1 MEKQLN
7 KTSLKVNF
15 IFNTFL
21 QILST
26 IAPLITAPY
35 VSRVL
40 GPDNIGIYSYTLS
53 INSYFVLIAGLGT
66 ASYGIIEIAKAR
78 DSTYDRS
85 KTFWG
90 IELITV
96 ITSVVSLILWF
107 FIVLFYDEYR
117 FIFFIQT
124 FYILAIIFDISWFFL
139 GIEKLK
145 HTVIINSF
153 FKIMGVIFIFLFV
166 KTPNDLSI
174 YILILALSTFLG
186 NTSMWIFLPKYIVK
200 SKVTQKDLLAHC
212 RGTLIYF
219 VPTIAATIYTVVDK
233 TLIGIITKDNIENG
247 CYEQATKIISIIR
260 TISFTSMNTLFSS
273 RMSYLFSK
281 NMKKEI
287 QFNLSFALE
296 FIMTLSFGAFF
307 GLCAVSKCIVPVVFG
322 EGYSRVV
329 IFLILMSLLIPIMGI
344 SNTIGYLYYNPSGN
358 RAKSAKILIFGTL
371 INCIL
376 NVCLIKLFS
385 GIGAIIASV
394 IAEFIITYLYIKQ
407 SDGYISFNQMFK
419 IISKKLISGIL
430 MLMTIIVISKY
441 LVYSIL
447 SLIIEI
453 CLGVIIYYLGLIV
466 LKDTFALGVTKKMF
480 VSIQSKIKK

>member
-281 NMKKEI
+281 NMKKGVDI
-287 QFNLSFALE
+287 CK
-296 FIMTLSFGAFF
+296 TL
-307 GLCAVSKCIVPVVFG
+307 
-322 EGYSRVV
+322 
-329 IFLILMSLLIPIMGI
+329 
-344 SNTIGYLYYNPSGN
+344 
-358 RAKSAKILIFGTL
+358 
-371 INCIL
+371 
-376 NVCLIKLFS
+376 
-385 GIGAIIASV
+385 
-394 IAEFIITYLYIKQ
+394 
-407 SDGYISFNQMFK
+407 
-419 IISKKLISGIL
+419 
-430 MLMTIIVISKY
+430 
-441 LVYSIL
+441 
-447 SLIIEI
+447 
-453 CLGVIIYYLGLIV
+453 
-466 LKDTFALGVTKKMF
+466 
-480 VSIQSKIKK
+480 

>member
-153 FKIMGVIFIFLFV
+153 FKIMGVIFIFL
-166 KTPNDLSI
+166 
-174 YILILALSTFLG
+174 Y
-186 NTSMWIFLPKYIVK
+186 
-200 SKVTQKDLLAHC
+200 
-212 RGTLIYF
+212 
-219 VPTIAATIYTVVDK
+219 
-233 TLIGIITKDNIENG
+233 
-247 CYEQATKIISIIR
+247 
-260 TISFTSMNTLFSS
+260 
-273 RMSYLFSK
+273 
-281 NMKKEI
+281 
-287 QFNLSFALE
+287 
-296 FIMTLSFGAFF
+296 
-307 GLCAVSKCIVPVVFG
+307 
-322 EGYSRVV
+322 
-329 IFLILMSLLIPIMGI
+329 
-344 SNTIGYLYYNPSGN
+344 
-358 RAKSAKILIFGTL
+358 
-371 INCIL
+371 
-376 NVCLIKLFS
+376 
-385 GIGAIIASV
+385 
-394 IAEFIITYLYIKQ
+394 
-407 SDGYISFNQMFK
+407 
-419 IISKKLISGIL
+419 
-430 MLMTIIVISKY
+430 
-441 LVYSIL
+441 
-447 SLIIEI
+447 
-453 CLGVIIYYLGLIV
+453 
-466 LKDTFALGVTKKMF
+466 
-480 VSIQSKIKK
+480 